1 MTGGIRFAAAAAL
14 ALLAGCRAQPPAPAP
29 KVDIRPQGRIED
41 SVQQPW
47 QRPAEW
53 MEIEAMRGGRP
64 GTVLAARDGSGAR
77 LIEES
82 ASGYT
87 IWELMLDCRRRTMQ
101 LVRAHGHVFD
111 MSVQRE
117 PDPIRA
123 IVTPTGIR
131 QLCSTSAGVETK
143 SPEDALKADMAKR
156 GVTPRDPR
164 GRPQDLIAGAAG
176 TETVRGDQPR

>member
-1 MTGGIRFAAAAAL
+1 MTGSIRIAAMAGL
-14 ALLAGCRAQPPAPAP
+14 SILAGCRAQPPAPTP
-29 KVDIRPQGRIED
+29 KFDVRPQGKIED

-47 QRPAEW
+47 QRPAAW
-53 MEIEAMRGGRP
+53 TEIEAMRGGRP
-64 GTVLAARDGSGAR
+64 ETVLAAREGAGAR

-87 IWELMLDCRRRTMQ
+87 IRELTLDCRRSTMGM
-101 LVRAHGHVFD
+101 VRAHGHVFD

-117 PDPIRA
+117 PGPIGA
-123 IVTPTGIR
+123 IVTPAGIR
-131 QLCSTSAGVETK
+131 ALCSTSAGGAMK

-164 GRPQDLIAGAAG
+164 GRPQGLTGAAPG
-176 TETVRGDQPR
+176 KETVRGDQAR